1 MADEEK
7 GTGYVRQMYVDAIK
21 QTEMILTNISFEGS
35 SAGYDIYNTMCADTW
50 FT

>member
-21 QTEMILTNISFEGS
+21 QVREELRS
-35 SAGYDIYNTMCADTW
+35 Y
-50 FT
+50 